1 MTFDI
6 HHSSLTGGLTNA
18 RTRLVGAR
26 TGLLADVVVAFVR
39 SLRTVKRFAVRV
51 AVRAADVVT
60 PLGWTML
67 AIAPVGLIAG
77 YRFGW
82 IELVILGWA
91 DLVLLVVAALYLVGR
106 TRLRVSLD
114 VARPRTVV
122 GDPVVGEL
130 LVRNPSRLR
139 STAIT
144 LEVPVGQGVA
154 EIVTPAL
161 APNGESRSE
170 FMVPATWRGV
180 VTVGPVRLVR
190 ADPLGL
196 VRREHTWAA
205 AHEVIVHPATI
216 GIPSMSTGFVH
227 DLEGHATGELSASDL
242 SFHTLRDYFPG
253 DEQRH
258 IHWKSTAKTGVFM
271 VRQFEQT
278 KRSHLV
284 IALSLAAADYATVE
298 QFELAVSVAG
308 SLGVRAIRDTR
319 DVSVIVSETTPEFAK
334 RKVFAVKSLAT
345 LSRNR
350 LLDDLARVESSDAT
364 LPLVDVS
371 RVAATRVSGISVA
384 FLICGSGAT
393 PASLRAASSKFP
405 LGVEVL
411 AVVCDPESIPGLR
424 QVPGLSVLTI
434 GYLDDLNRSLLG
446 ARA

>member
-1 MTFDI
+1 MSFESQYST
-6 HHSSLTGGLTNA
+6 SPGGLSNA

-26 TGLLADVVVAFVR
+26 TGFLADLVVAIVR
-39 SLRTVKRFAVRV
+39 TARALRRGLVRFA
-51 AVRAADVVT
+51 ARAADVVT

-67 AIAPVGLIAG
+67 AIMPIGFVIG
-77 YRFGW
+77 YRLGW
-82 IELVILGWA
+82 VELVVLAWA
-91 DLVLLVVAALYLVGR
+91 DVVLLAVAALYLVGR
-106 TRLRVSLD
+106 TRLRVSLE
-114 VARPRTVV
+114 VARSRTVV
-122 GDPVVGEL
+122 GDPVSAEL
-130 LVRNPSRLR
+130 LVSNPSRLR
-139 STAIT
+139 SSSIT
-144 LEVPVGQGVA
+144 LEVPIGHAVT
-154 EIVTPAL
+154 EIVAPAL
-161 APNGESRSE
+161 APHGENRSE
-170 FMVPATWRGV
+170 FMISATQRGV

-205 AHEVIVHPATI
+205 AHDVIVHPTTI

-227 DLEGHATGELSASDL
+227 DLEGHATRELSVSDL
-242 SFHTLRDYFPG
+242 SFHALREYFPG
-253 DEQRH
+253 DERRH
-258 IHWKSTAKTGVFM
+258 IHWKSTAKTGAFM

-284 IALSLAAADYATVE
+284 IALSLASADYATVE

-319 DVSVIVSETTPEFAK
+319 DVSVVVSETTPEFAK

-350 LLDDLARVESSDAT
+350 LLDDLALVESSDAT

-371 RVAATRVSGISVA
+371 RVAATRVSGISLA

-393 PASLRAASSKFP
+393 AASLRAASSKFP

-434 GYLDDLNRSLLG
+434 GFLDDLNRSMRG
-446 ARA
+446 APA